1 MTVSL
6 RLPHIP
12 CDVIYIFLSEGEK
25 TRISMFSL
33 IQISA
38 TEFVKL
44 SDKLLFIDKQCS
56 KNKTEIEKEY
66 STEVP

>member
-1 MTVSL
+1 
-6 RLPHIP
+6 
-12 CDVIYIFLSEGEK
+12 
-25 TRISMFSL
+25 MFSL